1 MIVRR
6 LWRFPVKSV
15 GGERLDEVE
24 VSELGLANDRGWAIF
39 EAGTDKG
46 LTARREPKLFFAS
59 ASATADGDVVITLP
73 DGEQTADDAVLSR
86 WLGYDVELRKAGDVG
101 GTYEVPIDF
110 EKDENWVS
118 WTGPGGA
125 FHDSPRSRV
134 SLVSTATLG
143 DWDERRFRTNIIL
156 DGAGEDDL
164 VGSTVTLGQCTMSI
178 MKQIDR
184 CVLVTRPQPGLERDL
199 ELLKTINRERAT
211 NLAIGAVPTV
221 GGRVAIGDALDGEF
235 GAPRETR

>member
-15 GGERLDEVE
+15 GGERVDEIE

-46 LTARREPKLFFAS
+46 LTARREPRLFFA
-59 ASATADGDVVITLP
+59 AANATSQGGVVLTLP
-73 DGEQTADDAVLSR
+73 DGEQTADDGVLSR
-86 WLGYDVELRKAGDVG
+86 WLGYDVELRKAGETG
-101 GTYEVPIDF
+101 GTYEVPLDF
-110 EKDENWVS
+110 ETDENWVS

-134 SLVSTATLG
+134 SLVSTTTLG

-156 DGAGEDDL
+156 DGSGEDGL
-164 VGSTVTLGQCTMSI
+164 VGSTISIGSCTMSVI
-178 MKQIDR
+178 KQIDR
-184 CVLVTRPQPGLERDL
+184 CVLVTRPQSELERDL
-199 ELLKTINRERAT
+199 DVLKTINRERAT
-211 NLAIGAVPTV
+211 NLAVGAVPTIAGRIAV
-221 GGRVAIGDALDGEF
+221 GDQL
-235 GAPRETR
+235 TS